1 VTTHEWTDLHAA
13 VLIPDPYVAQT
24 GGPPTRITFA
34 VVAGAT
40 PVINVLGRLGGAIEL
55 LDRRDPSSARHR
67 RAVARYSLAIATAAG
82 FSHAQRELLRRAAL
96 LHDVGKLALPARVL
110 AGAAPLC
117 DDEWE
122 LIRAHP
128 GRGGM
133 IISLLDGGDEL
144 AAVVATHHERV
155 DGRGYPRGLKGAEI
169 PALARIVAV
178 AEAYDAMT
186 GEGGYRRPMHPVH
199 ALRRLSKASG
209 TQLEPRFVEI
219 LVGALAAGDLR

>member
-1 VTTHEWTDLHAA
+1 VPETSGTLA
-13 VLIPDPYVAQT
+13 LITV
-24 GGPPTRITFA
+24 A
-34 VVAGAT
+34 VVDGAT
-40 PVINVLGRLGGAIEL
+40 PAIEPLDRLGGAIEL

-67 RAVARYSLAIATAAG
+67 RAVARYSLAIAIAAG
-82 FSHAQRELLRRAAL
+82 FSPAERDLLRRAAL

-110 AGAAPLC
+110 AGASPLS

-122 LIRAHP
+122 LVRAHP
-128 GRGGM
+128 GRGGV
-133 IISLLDGGDEL
+133 IISLLGGGDEL
-144 AAVVATHHERV
+144 AAVVAAHHERV

-169 PALARIVAV
+169 PALARILAV
-178 AEAYDAMT
+178 AETYDAMT
-186 GEGGYRRPMHPVH
+186 AEGSYRRPMPVVR